1 MADLLPASYSRGGK
15 TARFFVSTIS
25 MGFGRRGKLHQT
37 PFNDTPFF
45 EDLGRQ
51 GKVFTVECYIMP
63 TEIRSESNAASLT
76 IEESIRPD
84 NRKGADYRGQRD
96 LLIEVIESST
106 GTGVFVHPT
115 MGTLN
120 VVPTLASTK
129 FDNKQGRIETF
140 SITFVEE
147 GNRAEKQADTRQK
160 VVDEN
165 AKYSN
170 FILADFN
177 LRYPVEGHTFLLKGK
192 EPIKPLQDSWLSKLN
207 DKMKGWLKK
216 VDGLA
221 KATKM
226 TDASSD
232 FASDF
237 LEIANTLQ
245 SFPQLIIG
253 SITEVYAAVNKIM
266 TGLSVATQNPF
277 DRLMNAIGL
286 FGSMF
291 EDSKA
296 VTAKYNSLKGN
307 KNSQAFRAAEADDGL
322 LTLHLNVALE
332 EIANA
337 VVLTDFESVTQI
349 QDVQAQINQAYT
361 NMALKVGDS
370 DYPVLYDSIIALQ
383 ATINEDLNSRVE
395 QLPDVKVIQN
405 KRIRSALVIAY
416 NQHGDTEKAF
426 DLISRN
432 EINDPNSTPIGD
444 LEVLV

>member
-1 MADLLPASYSRGGK
+1 
-15 TARFFVSTIS
+15 
-25 MGFGRRGKLHQT
+25 
-37 PFNDTPFF
+37 
-45 EDLGRQ
+45 
-51 GKVFTVECYIMP
+51 
-63 TEIRSESNAASLT
+63 
-76 IEESIRPD
+76 
-84 NRKGADYRGQRD
+84 
-96 LLIEVIESST
+96 
-106 GTGVFVHPT
+106 
-115 MGTLN
+115 
-120 VVPTLASTK
+120 
-129 FDNKQGRIETF
+129 
-140 SITFVEE
+140 
-147 GNRAEKQADTRQK
+147 
-160 VVDEN
+160 
-165 AKYSN
+165 
-170 FILADFN
+170 
-177 LRYPVEGHTFLLKGK
+177 
-192 EPIKPLQDSWLSKLN
+192 
-207 DKMKGWLKK
+207 
-216 VDGLA
+216 
-221 KATKM
+221 
-226 TDASSD
+226 
-232 FASDF
+232 DF